1 MICTIHI
8 YINIYILINILYYF
22 IWKNKIRTNMQP
34 LWSRQLWKKTCHGDG
49 AQFFGI
55 QNSPVHLW
63 CLRSL
68 TYSSSLSQCILRR
81 MALKRSVSEGTQDFV
96 VLSKVGEG
104 CSQLRQDRSTLAWKY
119 TPSVTINQDTCLI
132 SNMSCDVLAL
142 WPVLPHVKFFVK
154 CLSAEGS
161 FPLCLAQN
169 RCAKIVSS
177 YASRVHFYSAPPY
190 WSVRDLLAAC
200 SKYDSSSH
208 LPPARDT
215 VSTSLEVKGNQM
227 LLPEGSPLI
236 KTE

>member
-1 MICTIHI
+1 
-8 YINIYILINILYYF
+8 
-22 IWKNKIRTNMQP
+22 
-34 LWSRQLWKKTCHGDG
+34 
-49 AQFFGI
+49 
-55 QNSPVHLW
+55 
-63 CLRSL
+63 
-68 TYSSSLSQCILRR
+68 
-81 MALKRSVSEGTQDFV
+81 MALKRSVSEATQDFV
-96 VLSKVGEG
+96 LSKVSEG

-161 FPLCLAQN
+161 FPLCLAQIAVQK
-169 RCAKIVSS
+169 CVSS

-208 LPPARDT
+208 LPPARA